1 MTFAYWC
8 ILLAALAPYLTIAA
22 SKVRP
27 DFDNNRPRE
36 WEERLDGWRKRLYW
50 AHLNAFEAFPPFAAA
65 VIVAHLAHAP
75 QGRIDLLAGTFI
87 AARIAYPLCY
97 YADKAGARSIAWSVG
112 FLSVIGLFVVAGL
125 A

>member
-22 SKVRP
+22 AKVRP

-36 WEERLDGWRKRLYW
+36 WEERLGGWRKRLVW
-50 AHLNAFEAFPPFAAA
+50 AHQNAFEAFAPFAAG
-65 VIVAHLAHAP
+65 VVVAHLAGAA
-75 QGRIDLLAGTFI
+75 QGRIDLLAGIFI

-97 YADKAGARSIAWSVG
+97 YADAAGARSIAWVVG

>member
-50 AHLNAFEAFPPFAAA
+50 AHLNAFEAFAPFAAG

-75 QGRIDLLAGTFI
+75 QGRIDLLAGIFI

-97 YADKAGARSIAWSVG
+97 YADQAGARSIAWVVG

>member
-1 MTFAYWC
+1 MTFAFWC

-22 SKVRP
+22 AKVRP

-50 AHLNAFEAFPPFAAA
+50 AHQNAFEAFAPFAAG
-65 VIVAHLAHAP
+65 VVVAHLAGAP
-75 QGRIDLLAGTFI
+75 QGRIDVLAGLFI
-87 AARIAYPLCY
+87 AARIAYVYCY
-97 YADKAGARSIAWSVG
+97 YADAAGLRSLVWLVGLASV
-112 FLSVIGLFVVAGL
+112 VGLFVVAGL

>member
-8 ILLAALAPYLTIAA
+8 ILIAALLPYLTIAA
-22 SKVRP
+22 SKARP

-36 WEERLDGWRKRLYW
+36 WEERLVGWRKRLYW
-50 AHLNAFEAFPPFAAA
+50 AHLNAFEAFPPFAAG

-75 QGRIDLLAGTFI
+75 QGRIDLLAGVFI
-87 AARIAYPLCY
+87 AARIAYSICY
-97 YADKAGARSIAWSVG
+97 YADQAGARSIAWVVG